1 MGNTHP
7 PQGFCEIGGVG
18 WFGGVLGGLD
28 LVWESA
34 TPPTH
39 IWERPPKK
47 TFFFTPSLIATKKF
61 QSKPICPRY
70 SQCISLSQIEG
81 WNLTGFQ
88 SWSLQPA
95 NKVVKAGEGG
105 GRLTIQSQLW
115 QIIFCQNTHLH
126 FLVSPFEGGP
136 SLCGPRGRARSKS
149 ILFAKY
155 IKIYSPWYDVI
166 VSIHSC
172 LKHIDLKLFHH
183 MGQQELAGWVPAP
196 VHTWLHL

>member
-1 MGNTHP
+1 MDLREVAKKKRFFFGRSLPNLFTNP
-7 PQGFCEIGGVG
+7 PTPGFLWDLGERRVKFGSKKAIFGVI
-18 WFGGVLGGLD
+18 WGGLD

-115 QIIFCQNTHLH
+115 QIIFCQNNHSSAFFSFT
-126 FLVSPFEGGP
+126 FWGGDPARAGEG
-136 SLCGPRGRARSKS
+136 
-149 ILFAKY
+149 
-155 IKIYSPWYDVI
+155 
-166 VSIHSC
+166 
-172 LKHIDLKLFHH
+172 
-183 MGQQELAGWVPAP
+183 
-196 VHTWLHL
+196 